1 MKPVGTQK
9 TSRSRI
15 FLWLINILLITSIM
29 AACSPMEPVPVY
41 ITPFPQLPTAANE
54 PITEPTALAT
64 RPVYDPG
71 TLVDYTAQSGDTLTA
86 LAAHFNTTL
95 NEILIANPELPA
107 ETTTLTPGSVIK
119 VPIYY
124 KALWGNQFQ
133 ILPDAL
139 FVNGPHQSG
148 FDTRAFVD
156 SYPGWLKNYSA
167 LAGDQTRRGGDL
179 IDYVAQNY
187 SISPRL
193 LLALVEYQSQGLTSE
208 TRLDE
213 RFDYP
218 LGYEDQFHKGLYL
231 QLNWAS
237 NLLNNGYY
245 SWRMGALDTIIRM
258 DGTIEHPDPWQNAAT
273 VALQN
278 YFSTLLPVE
287 EYEIAIY
294 SEGFYKTYRD
304 LFGDPWQNFTDHIPG
319 NLQQPAL
326 ALPFAI
332 GKTWTYTGGPHA
344 AWGIGEPMAA
354 VDFAPPAAL
363 GGCAPSNEYVVAIA
377 DGQIIRSEPAVVM
390 LDLDGDGDEHTGWV
404 ILYLHLGKTEQIQPG
419 MLVKTGD
426 PIGHPSCEGGSAT
439 GTHIHIARKY
449 NGEWIAAYG
458 ALPFNLEGWVT
469 DKGSEPYLGTLKK
482 HGRTVDACTCSDPD
496 SQITA
501 GKYE

>member
-29 AACSPMEPVPVY
+29 AACSPVEPVPVY
-41 ITPFPQLPTAANE
+41 ITPFPQLPTAVNE
-54 PITEPTALAT
+54 PLSEPTALAT

-71 TLVDYTAQSGDTLTA
+71 TLVDYTAQSGDSLTA

-208 TRLDE
+208 TRPED

-304 LFGDPWQNFTDHIPG
+304 LFGDQ
-319 NLQQPAL
+319 
-326 ALPFAI
+326 I
-332 GKTWTYTGGPHA
+332 GRA
-344 AWGIGEPMAA
+344 
-354 VDFAPPAAL
+354 
-363 GGCAPSNEYVVAIA
+363 
-377 DGQIIRSEPAVVM
+377 
-390 LDLDGDGDEHTGWV
+390 
-404 ILYLHLGKTEQIQPG
+404 
-419 MLVKTGD
+419 
-426 PIGHPSCEGGSAT
+426 SCRE
-439 GTHIHIARKY
+439 R
-449 NGEWIAAYG
+449 
-458 ALPFNLEGWVT
+458 V
-469 DKGSEPYLGTLKK
+469 
-482 HGRTVDACTCSDPD
+482 
-496 SQITA
+496 
-501 GKYE
+501 